1 MNFTSIRM
9 SICGKLPPNTHAYR
23 LYLVKDQK
31 QNFLALGS
39 AAISEALHCSTR
51 ILCFSNYFQ
60 TRKNLAE
67 TEGFEPSMRLY
78 TPYSLS
84 RGAPSATRS
93 RFQSRYYASFW
104 RGSRRG
110 LPSPNDAMLP
120 KTMGGLQVDFVQTTR
135 RSASKAQGDTPLK
148 RTNTRNT
155 LTTRRT
161 QTSPR
166 LSANRSLRPSAPQS
180 RCLP

>member
-1 MNFTSIRM
+1 MGPKILNWAWKPTECQLTSYCIKHHETERTTLFYKG
-9 SICGKLPPNTHAYR
+9 STPRTD
-23 LYLVKDQK
+23 VKK
-31 QNFLALGS
+31 PAGLGRVFS
-39 AAISEALHCSTR
+39 A
-51 ILCFSNYFQ
+51 
-60 TRKNLAE
+60 LAE

-104 RGSRRG
+104 RGSRQGR
-110 LPSPNDAMLP
+110 PSPNHAVLP
-120 KTMGGLQVDFVQTTR
+120 KTMGGLQEDFVQTTR
-135 RSASKAQGDTPLK
+135 RSASKAQGDTPHK

-166 LSANRSLRPSAPQS
+166 VSANPA
-180 RCLP
+180 